1 VARPTTLHGLLEI
14 ISLHF
19 SIVLSVSMKFSP
31 GGGATR
37 VAFSESK
44 MAAKIF
50 ENVLYLT
57 FNYKG

>member
-1 VARPTTLHGLLEI
+1 
-14 ISLHF
+14 
-19 SIVLSVSMKFSP
+19 MKFSP